1 MTLHLHHPPDEIE
14 PAEGAARIAELC
26 SQMIVALM
34 TEPSPRMRAVLCCAA
49 MSTIGDAVRDSL
61 GSWGETL
68 Q

>member
-1 MTLHLHHPPDEIE
+1 LTLHLHHPEDEIE

-26 SQMIVALM
+26 GAMIEVLM
-34 TEPSPRMRAVLCCAA
+34 TVAEPRMRAVLFGAA

-61 GSWGETL
+61 VSWGETL